1 MSEVKKYSLVKP
13 TIDTPLHI
21 DFAWW
26 MQHDNNWRVYL
37 HSCLCPEHQASF
49 SNFEDNTL
57 IDWIDPV
64 TAEVT
69 QVDGLQNIL
78 ITHCAKQ
85 PDFLT
90 NYTTLVDATFRL
102 LLANGN
108 LPMSSADLA
117 SHIGRSAE
125 TILRTLTGSVIY
137 KGIRPCH

>member
-1 MSEVKKYSLVKP
+1 MNEVKKYSMVKP

-21 DFAWW
+21 DFEWW
-26 MQHDNNWRVYL
+26 KQHDNNWRVFL
-37 HSCLCPEHQASF
+37 HSCLCPEHQARF
-49 SNFEDNTL
+49 FNLETDTL
-57 IDWIDPV
+57 VDWIDPL

-90 NYTTLVDATFRL
+90 NYTTLVDAAFRL

-117 SHIGRSAE
+117 GHIGRSAE
-125 TILRTLTGSVIY
+125 TILRTLTGAVIY
-137 KGIRPCH
+137 KGIRPCQ

>member
-1 MSEVKKYSLVKP
+1 MSEGKKYSLVKP

-21 DFAWW
+21 DFEWW
-26 MQHDNNWRVYL
+26 KQYDNNWRVYL
-37 HSCLCPEHQASF
+37 HSCLCPDHQASF
-49 SNFEDNTL
+49 SNLEQNTL
-57 IDWIDPV
+57 IDWIDSV

-69 QVDGLQNIL
+69 QIDGLQNIL

-108 LPMSSADLA
+108 LPMSSVDLA
-117 SHIGRSAE
+117 DHIGRSPE

>member
-1 MSEVKKYSLVKP
+1 MNEVKRFSLVKP

-21 DFAWW
+21 DFEWW
-26 MQHDNNWRVYL
+26 KQHDNNWRVFL
-37 HSCLCPEHQASF
+37 HSCLCAEHQASF
-49 SNFEDNTL
+49 SNLEENTL

-108 LPMSSADLA
+108 SPMSSTELA
-117 SHIGRSAE
+117 GHIGRSAE
-125 TILRTLTGSVIY
+125 TIMRTLTGSIIY